1 MKKVFYSIA
10 AAAILFGTTACGGD
24 KSNDKTSNQETS
36 AELSADNSED
46 FNEEYVEEDI
56 SADEDEEES
65 SESADCPLLNPTE
78 VEEYLANAKSGDID
92 RMLDAY
98 VWYNNAKSKNRD
110 NVRALDKN
118 AIAIAVELDKL
129 DDDAGKKYDS
139 YGLNGALSNK
149 TGEMSNEQLTRYN
162 NISTCLYFTID
173 DQELSEKFNTIY
185 REIRYGSPF

>member
-10 AAAILFGTTACGGD
+10 AAAILLGTTACGGD
-24 KSNDKTSNQETS
+24 KSNDKISNQDTS
-36 AELSADNSED
+36 TELSADNSED

-56 SADEDEEES
+56 SADEEEEES
-65 SESADCPLLNPTE
+65 SESADCTLLDPTE

-162 NISTCLYFTID
+162 NISTCLYFTAD
-173 DQELSEKFNTIY
+173 DRELSEKFNTIY

>member
-10 AAAILFGTTACGGD
+10 AAAILLGTTACGGD
-24 KSNDKTSNQETS
+24 KSNDKISNQDTS
-36 AELSADNSED
+36 TELSADNSED

-56 SADEDEEES
+56 SADEEEEES
-65 SESADCPLLNPTE
+65 SESADCTLLNPTE